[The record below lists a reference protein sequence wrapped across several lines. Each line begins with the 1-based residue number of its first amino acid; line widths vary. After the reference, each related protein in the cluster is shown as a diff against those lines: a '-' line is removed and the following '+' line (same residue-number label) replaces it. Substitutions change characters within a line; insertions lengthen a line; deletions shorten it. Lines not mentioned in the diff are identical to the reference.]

1 MAISDKSNEV
11 IVKMIPRWIN
21 EIQASVNAGYT
32 LMLNTTLNSKY
43 NIYPNLGVN
52 KIPTL
57 MYFGLGI
64 NGFYNVD
71 DTNKSAPYRP
81 SPDEL
86 DLYQPIPIRCVPIDE
101 DLDAAERSL
110 YRMRKEVSVNGERYY
125 CYYLKCLK
133 LIDNTVQLTRTNP
146 VSHEEEPYEL
156 NASKLTP
163 VPKVPTTS
171 GEQEGT
177 ISEINASL
185 RLSLDWTGKEVL
197 EAINVLYNG
206 DMTMAKISEYGIYS
220 GEDQQVIGYNS
231 SNEEITYTESIYTQI
246 AYKCCN
252 TGSTITSPS
261 YNGSRIFKLTNAN
274 TLML

>member
-156 NASKLTP
+156 NASKLNP

-246 AYKCCN
+246 AYKITN
-252 TGSTITSPS
+252 TASTITSPS